1 MLYISV
7 LSILTGRLLSI
18 VKDIGGSEIISMC
31 LDTGNHGRTYYL
43 GETAGTLMSVNFR
56 AKTPI
61 CRAQLTNAEI
71 SCIGMLPGEDNN
83 LVVGCSDGSIIVVH
97 DTVENL
103 VTTIWRL
110 TEVFGHGIGVHKLA
124 MDSSFK
130 LVVAISSKMKWCVWN
145 PSQGAPMAIGEE
157 LHNLTAVEIIGASV
171 TYHSETVVE
180 RLLTFAIGSSYAIY
194 IYTMELL
201 AAQCFCN
208 ISLIP
213 ELPLFLNHFTVIR
226 KGPSEINYAYSYPA
240 KIVILA
246 FSDDG
251 QIASWDYN
259 SILAEAEQ
267 KYRSRRLDAPTRLKK
282 GRNFSVLKV
291 TAEPEDIHYS
301 YVEELL
307 SSKVWQGHLDSKSAI
322 YRDWN
327 DHCLQVSA
335 QQQLWSTMGL

>member
-1 MLYISV
+1 M
-7 LSILTGRLLSI
+7 SI
-18 VKDIGGSEIISMC
+18 VKDIGGSEITSMC

-43 GETAGTLMSVNFR
+43 GESTGALMSVNFR

-61 CRAQLTNAEI
+61 CRTQLSTSEI
-71 SCIGMLPGEDNN
+71 SCIGILPGKDNN
-83 LVVGCSDGSIIVVH
+83 LVVGCADGGIVVVH

-103 VTTIWRL
+103 VVTIWRL
-110 TEVFGHGIGVHKLA
+110 TEVFGHGIGANKLA
-124 MDSSFK
+124 IDPSFN
-130 LVVAISSKMKWCVWN
+130 LVVAISNKMKWCVWN
-145 PSQGAPMAIGEE
+145 PTQGAPMAIGEE
-157 LHNLTAVEIIGASV
+157 LHSLTAVEIIGTSI

-201 AAQCFCN
+201 AAQCFCS
-208 ISLIP
+208 ISLLP
-213 ELPLFLNHFTVIR
+213 ELPLFLNHFTVLR
-226 KGPSEINYAYSYPA
+226 KGPSEINYAYAYSA
-240 KIVILA
+240 KIIILA

-259 SILAEAEQ
+259 SILAESEQ
-267 KYRSRRLDAPTRLKK
+267 KYRSRRSDAPTRLKK

-307 SSKVWQGHLDSKSAI
+307 SSKIWQGHLDSK
-322 YRDWN
+322 
-327 DHCLQVSA
+327 
-335 QQQLWSTMGL
+335 